1 MKARK
6 ELESL
11 QPLRRQHCASC
22 SMSALT
28 IFFQQTKRA
37 NRFIRLTPH
46 WEVNVLYQT
55 SLVAIIIM
63 TISGIGLSVLGW
75 IAYAKA
81 RAKELFEFS
90 VWVYVALS
98 IFQTALL
105 CAGAGWFLSFCR

>member
-1 MKARK
+1 M
-6 ELESL
+6 
-11 QPLRRQHCASC
+11 
-22 SMSALT
+22 
-28 IFFQQTKRA
+28 
-37 NRFIRLTPH
+37 
-46 WEVNVLYQT
+46 LYQT

-81 RAKELFEFS
+81 RAKDLFEFS